1 MNLFVSEIFK
11 DSVSFKKA
19 SSNAILIASYFHN
32 SNNKYFI
39 GNLRDLQKENYGDH
53 IHLAIPRDTRWN
65 SHYECY
71 KTLIK
76 SKLALQVKIF
86 IKL

>member
-11 DSVSFKKA
+11 DSVSFKEA
-19 SSNAILIASYFHN
+19 SSSAILIASYFYN

-39 GNLRDLQKENYGDH
+39 GNLRELQKEHYGNY
-53 IHLAIPRDTRWN
+53 INLAIPGDTRWN

-71 KTLIK
+71 RTLIK
-76 SKLALQVKIF
+76 SKSALRVSKDF
-86 IKL
+86 F

>member
-11 DSVSFKKA
+11 DSVSFKEA
-19 SSNAILIASYFHN
+19 SSNAILIAVYFHN

-39 GNLRDLQKENYGDH
+39 GNLCELQQEHYSNYVN
-53 IHLAIPRDTRWN
+53 LAIPGDICWN

-71 KTLIK
+71 RTLIK
-76 SKLALQVKIF
+76 SKSALWVSKDF
-86 IKL
+86 F